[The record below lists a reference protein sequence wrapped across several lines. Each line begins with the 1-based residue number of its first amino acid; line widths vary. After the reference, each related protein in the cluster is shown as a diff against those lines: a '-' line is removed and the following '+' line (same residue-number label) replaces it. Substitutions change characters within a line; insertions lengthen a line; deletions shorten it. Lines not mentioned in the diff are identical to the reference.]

1 MTRRTRFIRFFT
13 GLVLVLAILIITFA
27 LLPSYIHT
35 WGATNEEMTQAMPGD
50 EVLSDPTLTWTHG
63 ITIHAHPEE
72 VWPWIAQIGD
82 NRGGFYSYTFIENLI
97 AQEDLYHNASE
108 IISEFQDPQPGEG
121 LIMDYL
127 TVHAVEPG
135 QYLLAQL
142 ADVPEVGWTWL
153 WHLYPSG
160 EDDTRLVIRMRIQ
173 PTSELGNPA
182 LTYVMDVGGFVMER
196 RMMQGIKDRAEGRTE
211 PAGIEVVEIVLWL
224 LALIVGLAG
233 AILFLGCI
241 LLSPSIFVLAGL
253 LIAGE
258 VARQWAHF
266 VILNTNYS
274 TGGWQNRI
282 PRSPGD
288 PQTLARALGAILA
301 DPEAAGL
308 MWYRSRGP
316 VAERYAWPHIASL
329 ARVTCE
335 QSLASD

>member
-1 MTRRTRFIRFFT
+1 MSLPPKSQYETPLFEREGCPGYGEPRFF
-13 GLVLVLAILIITFA
+13 LLDPNNEQLAIGT
-27 LLPSYIHT
+27 SHK
-35 WGATNEEMTQAMPGD
+35 
-50 EVLSDPTLTWTHG
+50 
-63 ITIHAHPEE
+63 
-72 VWPWIAQIGD
+72 
-82 NRGGFYSYTFIENLI
+82 
-97 AQEDLYHNASE
+97 
-108 IISEFQDPQPGEG
+108 
-121 LIMDYL
+121 
-127 TVHAVEPG
+127 
-135 QYLLAQL
+135 LLA
-142 ADVPEVGWTWL
+142 
-153 WHLYPSG
+153 G
-160 EDDTRLVIRMRIQ
+160 ER
-173 PTSELGNPA
+173 
-182 LTYVMDVGGFVMER
+182 
-196 RMMQGIKDRAEGRTE
+196 
-211 PAGIEVVEIVLWL
+211 
-224 LALIVGLAG
+224 
-233 AILFLGCI
+233 GCI

-282 PRSPGD
+282 PRPPGD